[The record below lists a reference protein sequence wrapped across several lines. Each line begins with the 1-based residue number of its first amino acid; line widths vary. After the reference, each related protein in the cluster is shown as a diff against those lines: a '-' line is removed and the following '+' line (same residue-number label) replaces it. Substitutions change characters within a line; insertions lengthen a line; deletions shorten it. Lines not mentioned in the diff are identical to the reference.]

1 VRRAAS
7 LLALLVLAAGCGY
20 SARGHLPA
28 DIRTVAIPI
37 LANRTTKPAV
47 ETEMTRALA
56 DAFATD
62 GRLRVV
68 SREVADSVLE
78 GEVTGYELLS
88 IAFDPTANVRIYR
101 LLVTMNVRF
110 LDLRR
115 NTMLFQ
121 QQALSEKADFRVS
134 GLVSETISREE
145 IALRAATADIAR
157 AVVALAI
164 ERF

>member
-1 VRRAAS
+1 VRRAAG
-7 LLALLVLAAGCGY
+7 LLALLVLVAGCGY
-20 SARGHLPA
+20 SARGHLPS
-28 DIRTVAIPI
+28 DVRTVAVPI
-37 LANRTTKPAV
+37 FGNRTTKPAV

-68 SREVADSVLE
+68 SRATADAVLE
-78 GEVTGYELLS
+78 GEVTAYELIS

-101 LLVTMNVRF
+101 LLVTMNVSLR
-110 LDLRR
+110 DVRR
-115 NTMLFQ
+115 NAVLFQ
-121 QQALSEKADFRVS
+121 QQGLSEKADFRVS
-134 GLVSETISREE
+134 GLVSETIAREE
-145 IALRAATADIAR
+145 IALRAATLDIAR